1 MPDPIILGTNNFISM
16 FISSPGSC
24 SSILSTTI
32 HSTWSSWCSSS
43 PAAAGGRVNI
53 FTTFYQIFFPVSPER
68 HAVCSLCGQRFL
80 RRHAKLLAFHLQQQ
94 HRDTMLALLHHTNQ
108 VNYKYV
114 VVHWSTKL

>member
-1 MPDPIILGTNNFISM
+1 M

-32 HSTWSSWCSSS
+32 PSTWSSWCSSS
-43 PAAAGGRVNI
+43 PAAVAGRVNI
-53 FTTFYQIFFPVSPER
+53 FTASYQIFFPVSPER

-108 VNYKYV
+108 VNYNYNNNNYV
-114 VVHWSTKL
+114 QTSYV